1 VPYINQPK
9 LSSTGDSLTTTSPSK
24 LIDLAT
30 HSYYETNFLQYTPT
44 VGTSTDLLTGQI
56 SPLGSTIDPSRL
68 LTTLNRPTIQ
78 RASMARSS
86 CLICHEDY
94 GTEAYLYAAVNS
106 DDNKRVCVEC
116 LTTMMT
122 RVIKDKD
129 PFPVRVQHPGDL
141 RPLDYQFLDPAM
153 VEKYKQKE
161 MEHRTYPNERV
172 HCGCDKFIGRLVK
185 LGEGET
191 YLAIGTC
198 KAPQCGKRTCL
209 VCATS
214 LDHANLL
221 AAMDDHGCKEKLA
234 AKEADFQTI
243 KNSDERG
250 KTYQLCPTC
259 SRSIQLSEACN
270 HLTCPCGTEF
280 CYLCGKPATG
290 HSGHWDTRPGRCPRY
305 TGENMIAQ
313 PQVPRGAIRDVIG
326 RQIALLDFGND
337 GGEQV
342 DFELAHPAT
351 PVNGVEVV
359 NLDDDAAFRFQHVVV
374 DEAERDGYMARRAA
388 RDANRNDNRN
398 RPASN
403 VRARDIHRFERAFAE
418 LEADAHYDR
427 TMAELEADAAN
438 DQAAVEDDELRQ
450 GRPVPPPIRAPFAAH
465 DQHRRMVAREDN
477 RLVAPAVPEEDRI
490 HVEVRYGGRRRAAHG
505 LPEQEAHVARTRQV
519 RRPVVTEIRQDALQ
533 VAQNNR
539 ALAVPPHAQRQ
550 RVQNNVPAG
559 PIIPRAPRQPA
570 QNNRALAGPPH
581 AQR

>member
-1 VPYINQPK
+1 V
-9 LSSTGDSLTTTSPSK
+9 
-24 LIDLAT
+24 LIT
-30 HSYYETNFLQYTPT
+30 
-44 VGTSTDLLTGQI
+44 
-56 SPLGSTIDPSRL
+56 
-68 LTTLNRPTIQ
+68 
-78 RASMARSS
+78 
-86 CLICHEDY
+86 
-94 GTEAYLYAAVNS
+94 
-106 DDNKRVCVEC
+106 
-116 LTTMMT
+116 
-122 RVIKDKD
+122 
-129 PFPVRVQHPGDL
+129 
-141 RPLDYQFLDPAM
+141 
-153 VEKYKQKE
+153 
-161 MEHRTYPNERV
+161 V

-374 DEAERDGYMARRAA
+374 DEAERDGYMARRC
-388 RDANRNDNRN
+388 ND
-398 RPASN
+398 S
-403 VRARDIHRFERAFAE
+403 
-418 LEADAHYDR
+418 
-427 TMAELEADAAN
+427 
-438 DQAAVEDDELRQ
+438 LRQ
-450 GRPVPPPIRAPFAAH
+450 RTTLDVVAAAGS
-465 DQHRRMVAREDN
+465 V
-477 RLVAPAVPEEDRI
+477 RLS
-490 HVEVRYGGRRRAAHG
+490 
-505 LPEQEAHVARTRQV
+505 
-519 RRPVVTEIRQDALQ
+519 
-533 VAQNNR
+533 
-539 ALAVPPHAQRQ
+539 
-550 RVQNNVPAG
+550 
-559 PIIPRAPRQPA
+559 
-570 QNNRALAGPPH
+570 
-581 AQR
+581 